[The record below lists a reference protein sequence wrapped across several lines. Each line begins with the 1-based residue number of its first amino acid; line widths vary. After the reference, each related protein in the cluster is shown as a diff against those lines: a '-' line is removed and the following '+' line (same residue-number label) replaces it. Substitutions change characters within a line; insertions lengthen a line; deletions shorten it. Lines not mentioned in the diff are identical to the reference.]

1 MWRLLAFAGAGSSF
15 PGANVGPVTG
25 TVEFFTGI
33 ENQDADPLAGKIP
46 CSHAASGTG
55 ADNDD
60 VVTLGCS
67 FDLCGGLGLH
77 TSVGTLKTWI
87 ASDYWDYI
95 KRELLPYAFVAFAG
109 FADDGAG
116 L

>member
-1 MWRLLAFAGAGSSF
+1 MRPEA
-15 PGANVGPVTG
+15 G
-25 TVEFFTGI
+25 TVEFFTSI
-33 ENQDADPLAGKIP
+33 EDQDADALAGEIP
-46 CSHAASGTG
+46 GSHAACGTG

-67 FDLCGGLGLH
+67 FDLCGGWGLH
-77 TSVGTLKTWI
+77 TSVGTLKTWE

-95 KRELLPYAFVAFAG
+95 KLELLPYAFVAFAG

-116 L
+116 P